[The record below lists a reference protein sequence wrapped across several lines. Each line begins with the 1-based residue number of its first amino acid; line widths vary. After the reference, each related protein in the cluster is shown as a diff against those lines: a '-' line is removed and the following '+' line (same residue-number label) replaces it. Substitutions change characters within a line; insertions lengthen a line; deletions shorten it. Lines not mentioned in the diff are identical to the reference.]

1 MEQSTTLRSF
11 GYLPQD
17 IQLFAGNVWENITRF
32 KSIDKDELELVQKF
46 DIPQIYDSYANQRPY
61 KLGNDLLDIP
71 GGLKQKIALARTFY
85 KSPKFIVLDEP
96 TSSLDAQFENKF
108 LDIIKTHKERGALI
122 VIITHNKEILK
133 MADYIL
139 ALKEGRQ
146 KLFDTKENIKTKMK
160 MPL

>member
-1 MEQSTTLRSF
+1 MFGRILQGLKVLIRMSWSWCAKNLIFLRFTT
-11 GYLPQD
+11 P
-17 IQLFAGNVWENITRF
+17 I
-32 KSIDKDELELVQKF
+32 K
-46 DIPQIYDSYANQRPY
+46 NQRPY
-61 KLGNDLLDIP
+61 KLRNDLLDIP